1 MASSGQV
8 TINGK
13 TYTKRH
19 QVIPL
24 EVPIT
29 ANGQVVTQSLTL
41 PGIAMFMLRG
51 LTRTVLAANVPVTN
65 RPFRFRFGNTDGAI
79 WYTTGGIGG
88 TTDRVIDSLM
98 FGSGQFPY
106 ILDPFILYSV
116 SGGIKYEIED
126 LSQNQPYTIYFG
138 FQGAW
143 LLP

>member
-24 EVPIT
+24 EVT
-29 ANGQVVTQSLTL
+29 VNVNGGLFTGSLTL

-51 LTRTVLAANVPVTN
+51 LTRTVLAGSVPVNT
-65 RPFRFRFGNTDGAI
+65 RPFRFRFGNTDGGV

-88 TTDRVIDSLM
+88 TTDRVIDSLL

-106 ILDPFILYSV
+106 VLDPFILYSV
-116 SGGIKYEIED
+116 SGGFKYEIED
-126 LSQNQPYTIYFG
+126 LSNNQPYVVYLG
-138 FQGAW
+138 LQGCW